1 MIFKVF
7 SIYFLICFLVVGS
20 ITNNFKDSKLVN
32 TNQTT
37 QNDD

>member
-32 TNQTT
+32 TIQTT
-37 QNDD
+37 KTND